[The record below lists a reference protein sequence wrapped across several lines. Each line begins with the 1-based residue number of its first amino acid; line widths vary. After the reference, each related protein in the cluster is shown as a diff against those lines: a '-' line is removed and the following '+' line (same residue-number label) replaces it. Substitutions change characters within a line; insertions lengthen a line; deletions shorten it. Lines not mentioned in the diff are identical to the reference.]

1 MKKERFRDK
10 PAGLADNK
18 RLITASLGA
27 HSSDDNATRMPLTIL
42 DIHNCKGRFPSL
54 SFSAAPVFYKFR
66 CQIK

>member
-18 RLITASLGA
+18 RLITASLDA

-42 DIHNCKGRFPSL
+42 DIKKCKRRFPL
-54 SFSAAPVFYKFR
+54 LFFSAAPAFK
-66 CQIK
+66 IDKL